1 MEIAAADRA
10 DARSMQE
17 SALRSNSWLAQNFI
31 YLFAILLT
39 LLTFGFIGWAIFFGD
54 SLYQM
59 TDDKSQLTAA
69 ALARARIVDT
79 VIGFL
84 LGVTL
89 AAIIQFFFGSSQG
102 SKDKT
107 QALRDSAAR
116 TQPPLAPQPGEYRG
130 R

>member
-69 ALARARIVDT
+69 ARGPLPDAKTRAKMIRYVES
-79 VIGFL
+79 L
-84 LGVTL
+84 
-89 AAIIQFFFGSSQG
+89 
-102 SKDKT
+102 
-107 QALRDSAAR
+107 
-116 TQPPLAPQPGEYRG
+116 
-130 R
+130 